1 MVDWFLLRVE
11 RCIMSLNIKSEQT
24 HQLVR
29 ELAELT
35 GQTQTDAVNSAV
47 QEKLAA
53 LHQRE
58 RGGTAE
64 RMLALGQEM
73 SGLLQEPYKSTEH
86 GELLYDEKGL
96 PA

>member
-1 MVDWFLLRVE
+1 
-11 RCIMSLNIKSEQT
+11 MSLNIKNEHT
-24 HQLVR
+24 HQLVQ
-29 ELAELT
+29 ELAALT

-58 RGGTAE
+58 RGGVAE
-64 RMLALGQEM
+64 QMLAIGREM
-73 SGLLQEPYKSTEH
+73 SARLQDPYTSTEH
-86 GELLYDEKGL
+86 GDLLYDEKGL